1 MVDIS
6 IDCLVDARDY
16 GISTISTFFGP
27 VESLESLLYLNFYV
41 FFFSMVFPYWKM
53 IDANLMYHIM
63 NSCSR
68 FFWFLYF
75 QRFFFLYVHG
85 FFDFH
90 LFLLPFTRRA
100 PSAAACRSLVE
111 WAYQVGQFPGPKNRA
126 EVAWNLW
133 RIFDGLSMI
142 KYIYGVP
149 SGKLRVCYWKWP

>member
-27 VESLESLLYLNFYV
+27 VESLESLLFLNFYV
-41 FFFSMVFPYWKM
+41 FFFFHGFSLLKNDWCKLDVSYHEFMFTVFLISVFPT
-53 IDANLMYHIM
+53 
-63 NSCSR
+63 
-68 FFWFLYF
+68 
-75 QRFFFLYVHG
+75 FFFLYVHG

-100 PSAAACRSLVE
+100 PSAAARRSLVE
-111 WAYQVGQFPGPKNRA
+111 RAYQVGQFPGPKNRA

-149 SGKLRVCYWKWP
+149 SGKLRVCYWKCP

>member
-1 MVDIS
+1 M
-6 IDCLVDARDY
+6 DARDY

-75 QRFFFLYVHG
+75 QRFFFYMFTVSLISTSFCCPSPVGH
-85 FFDFH
+85 H
-90 LFLLPFTRRA
+90 PLPRA
-100 PSAAACRSLVE
+100 
-111 WAYQVGQFPGPKNRA
+111 
-126 EVAWNLW
+126 VASSKGRTKSDSSRVRKTAQRWPE
-133 RIFDGLSMI
+133 
-142 KYIYGVP
+142 IYGESLMVYLWLSTSMVYP
-149 SGKLRVCYWKWP
+149 LVN